1 MKGEQL
7 HIHDL
12 PKRTH
17 DDETAIRCGV
27 VYVMPSET
35 VCGVGVGKDPKQA
48 SLYAST
54 CGGVCIE

>member
-1 MKGEQL
+1 LKGEQL
-7 HIHDL
+7 HIHDP

-35 VCGVGVGKDPKQA
+35 VRWVGVGKDLKQV

-54 CGGVCIE
+54 RGGVCIE